1 MRERQLKRLPAAPAA
16 APEVVVFGIR
26 KHRLPAVLE
35 VRSIGSGI
43 NAASSSALKLGRA
56 LEKSTQQDQ
65 ERGL

>member
-26 KHRLPAVLE
+26 KHRLPAVLDA
-35 VRSIGSGI
+35 RSAGSGT
-43 NAASSSALKLGRA
+43 NAASSSPLKPGGA

-65 ERGL
+65 ERGR